1 MITNK
6 KEPTVLTDDIAEEI
20 LEVIHEAYVNVDRHD
35 QESTKAVEKIVKE
48 SHQVDKELHQAD
60 KELNKL

>member
-6 KEPTVLTDDIAEEI
+6 KKSAVLTDAIAEEI
-20 LEVIHEAYVNVDRHD
+20 LEVIHEAYVNVDRHN
-35 QESTKAVEKIVKE
+35 QESTKAVEKTVKE
-48 SHQVDKELHQAD
+48 LYQADKELHQAD